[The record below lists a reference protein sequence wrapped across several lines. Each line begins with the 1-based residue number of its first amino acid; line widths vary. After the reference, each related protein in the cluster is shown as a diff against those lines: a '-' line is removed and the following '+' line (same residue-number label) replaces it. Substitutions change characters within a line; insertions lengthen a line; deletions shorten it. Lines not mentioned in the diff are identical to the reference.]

1 MSTTLTYAGFLVLFV
16 VAPIVGLAAA
26 SRWQG
31 RLLLREGLVPTA
43 LMVAVALAYTTPW
56 DNYLIGQ
63 GVWWYGPGAVALTI
77 GLAPLE
83 EYLFMAFQ
91 PVLAALWFYTLR
103 WPLVHPDG
111 ELSGR
116 VRLAGT
122 AGWLAA
128 SALGVWFLTAQSTY
142 YLGAIL
148 AWACPVLAL
157 QWAVGGHYLWA
168 VRRSLAPVVALPVA
182 YLWAVDWYAIRLG
195 IWTISDEHTTG
206 TGLFGLPVEEMVFFL
221 VTTLLVVQGI
231 VLYHWVVDRW
241 R

>member
-1 MSTTLTYAGFLVLFV
+1 MTTTLTYAAFLLLFV
-16 VAPIVGLAAA
+16 VAPIFGLSVA
-26 SRWQG
+26 SWRRG
-31 RLLLREGLVPTA
+31 LPLPREGLVPTV
-43 LMVAVALAYTTPW
+43 LMVVVALAYTTPW

-63 GVWWYGPGAVALTI
+63 GVWWYGQGAVVLTI

-103 WPLVHPDG
+103 WPPVHP
-111 ELSGR
+111 EEPLPR
-116 VRLAGT
+116 RARLVGT
-122 AGWLAA
+122 VGWLVLA
-128 SALGVWFLTAQSTY
+128 ALGAAALTVPSTY

-148 AWACPVLAL
+148 AWAAPVLAL

-168 VRRSLAPVVALPVA
+168 ARRDLAPVVAFPVA

-195 IWTISDEHTTG
+195 IWTISPDHTTG
-206 TGLFGLPVEEMVFFL
+206 LGLFGLPVEEMLFFL

-241 R
+241 L

>member
-1 MSTTLTYAGFLVLFV
+1 MSTTLTYAAFLALFV
-16 VAPIVGLAAA
+16 VAPIFGLSVAAQ
-26 SRWQG
+26 RQVFP
-31 RLLLREGLVPTA
+31 LPREGLLPTG
-43 LMVAVALAYTTPW
+43 LMVVAALAYTTPW

-63 GVWWYGPGAVALTI
+63 GVWWYGPGTVALTV

-103 WPLVHPDG
+103 WPLVHP
-111 ELSGR
+111 ERPLHGR
-116 VRLAGT
+116 ARLVGT
-122 AGWLAA
+122 VGWLFV
-128 SALGVWFLTAQSTY
+128 SALGIWFLTDSSTY

-148 AWACPVLAL
+148 AWACPVVAL

-168 VRRSLAPVVALPVA
+168 ARRSLAPVVVLPVA
-182 YLWAVDWYAIRLG
+182 YLWAVDWYAIELG
-195 IWTISDEHTTG
+195 IWTISPDYTTG
-206 TGLFGLPVEEMVFFL
+206 IGLFGLPVEEMVFFL